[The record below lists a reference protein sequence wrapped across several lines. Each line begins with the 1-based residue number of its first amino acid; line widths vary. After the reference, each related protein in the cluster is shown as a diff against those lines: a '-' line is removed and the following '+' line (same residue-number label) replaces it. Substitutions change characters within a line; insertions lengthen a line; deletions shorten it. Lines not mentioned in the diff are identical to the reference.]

1 MATIKDCLN
10 KIKTAIYGREVRQSI
25 VDSIEQC
32 YKDATGHPERI
43 SAGVNEIK
51 EMDEKANLL
60 SARMDTFTTLTE
72 GSTTGDAE
80 LTDIR

>member
-32 YKDATGHPERI
+32 YKDATGHPESV
-43 SAGVNEIK
+43 SAVVNEINEVK
-51 EMDEKANLL
+51 ENIKEVKKDNKSKNKKLEEK
-60 SARMDTFTTLTE
+60 E
-72 GSTTGDAE
+72 KE
-80 LTDIR
+80 K